1 MSEQFDT
8 EETGDATLEAVGT
21 ALENDVTDAEVAE
34 VEAVDVEVTDSEAV
48 DAEPAEVDFIAAKR
62 AELEAQLGDW
72 YVIHTYSGHERR
84 VKANLEQ
91 RIQTQNMEN
100 YIFEAEVPMETV
112 TELTKAGKK
121 TVERPRVPGYVLVRT
136 IMNET
141 SWRVVKDT
149 PAVLGFVGDAQNP
162 VPLTIDEVVNLLTP
176 MWEAKELKKAVSA
189 EIITSPAITF
199 EIGESVTVMDGP
211 FESMEASV
219 TDIDAAHRKL
229 TVSIMVFER
238 ETPIELSFDQVK
250 KLS

>member
-1 MSEQFDT
+1 MSEQVNS
-8 EETGDATLEAVGT
+8 EETTETVEEVVET
-21 ALENDVTDAEVAE
+21 ALETRE
-34 VEAVDVEVTDSEAV
+34 VEAAETEVADAAEAADATEAV
-48 DAEPAEVDFIAAKR
+48 DAAEVDFLTAKR
-62 AELEAQLGDW
+62 AELEEQLGDW

-121 TVERPRVPGYVLVRT
+121 TVERPRVPGYVLVRA

-162 VPLTIDEVVNLLTP
+162 VPLTTDEVVNLLAP

-189 EIITSPAITF
+189 EILTSPAITF

-219 TDIDAAHRKL
+219 TEIDPAHRKL

>member
-1 MSEQFDT
+1 MSDEFTPEEEVVAT
-8 EETGDATLEAVGT
+8 EEVATAKETATAEEVVAD
-21 ALENDVTDAEVAE
+21 ALENEET
-34 VEAVDVEVTDSEAV
+34 
-48 DAEPAEVDFIAAKR
+48 EVDFIAAKR
-62 AELEAQLGDW
+62 AELESQPGDW

-112 TELTKAGKK
+112 TELTKSGKK
-121 TVERPRVPGYVLVRT
+121 TVERPRVPGYVIVRT

-162 VPLTIDEVVNLLTP
+162 VPLSIDEVVGLLTP
-176 MWEAKELKKAVSA
+176 MWEAKELKKATIA
-189 EIITSPAITF
+189 EVLTTPAITF
-199 EIGESVTVMDGP
+199 EIGEAVTVMDGP

-219 TDIDAAHRKL
+219 TEVDAAHRKL

-238 ETPIELSFDQVK
+238 ETPIELNFDQVK